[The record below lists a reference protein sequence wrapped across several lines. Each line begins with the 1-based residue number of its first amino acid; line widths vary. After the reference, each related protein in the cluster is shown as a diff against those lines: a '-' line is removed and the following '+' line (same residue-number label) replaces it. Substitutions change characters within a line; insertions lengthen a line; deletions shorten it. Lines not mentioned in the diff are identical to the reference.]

1 MILNM
6 SGGSGGS
13 GGGLNFTVKQYADI
27 SALPATAAENDIA
40 VITAATMNGW
50 AFDAVEPASPAEG
63 MVWIEVGAASEV
75 AFNLLKKNAVY
86 VYPVSVWQY
95 SAGAWAT
102 VDAWIH
108 QNSIW
113 TQFSELITAVYLYN
127 AGDVCEAVTGGYAAF
142 SLKPTS
148 NPASN
153 GSPSISYG
161 ETSMTISS
169 DTTYATNGGIART
182 VEKVDLSSFK
192 KIVWEGTRTGGA
204 EANISVWSSMGSHQ
218 QENRVATQTLTT
230 AMQTAEIDISDL
242 SGEHYIGFGFAR
254 NGSGQAIVETT
265 SLRLE

>member
-6 SGGSGGS
+6 TGGS
-13 GGGLNFTVKQYADI
+13 GGGGLNFAVKQYAD
-27 SALPATAAENDIA
+27 AAELPASAAENTIA
-40 VITAATMNGW
+40 IITAETMTSW
-50 AFDAVEPASPAEG
+50 AFDAVAPADPAEG

-95 SAGAWAT
+95 IAGAWST
-102 VDAWIH
+102 VDAYIR
-108 QNSIW
+108 QKSAW
-113 TQFSELITAVYLYN
+113 TQFSELITSVYLYN

-161 ETSMTISS
+161 ENAMTISS
-169 DTTYATNGGIART
+169 DTAYATNGGIVRT
-182 VEKVDLSSFK
+182 SKKVDVTSFK
-192 KIVWEGTRTGGA
+192 KLVWEGERTGGA
-204 EANISVWSSMGSHQ
+204 QANISVWSSMGSNQ
-218 QENRVATQTLTT
+218 TENRVAVLDLAAGMTS
-230 AMQTAEIDISDL
+230 AEIDVSEL
-242 SGEHYIGFGFAR
+242 SGEHYIGFGFSR
-254 NGSGQAIVETT
+254 NGSGQAVVETT